1 MNPLT
6 NFEFGLGLII
16 YYYAIILD
24 TTNLCQSIIGNHSN
38 QYLVRFSDF
47 PLTLTRSVCCK
58 ISWYQTHGLFMEMND
73 NCYEPRIRQGH
84 RGKENLKCNSHP
96 QNILYIILNEYYL
109 PNSRLIHHGNPGFK

>member
-84 RGKENLKCNSHP
+84 RGKEMLTYLGLKV
-96 QNILYIILNEYYL
+96 LALGL
-109 PNSRLIHHGNPGFK
+109 GSRVGVRVQGWG